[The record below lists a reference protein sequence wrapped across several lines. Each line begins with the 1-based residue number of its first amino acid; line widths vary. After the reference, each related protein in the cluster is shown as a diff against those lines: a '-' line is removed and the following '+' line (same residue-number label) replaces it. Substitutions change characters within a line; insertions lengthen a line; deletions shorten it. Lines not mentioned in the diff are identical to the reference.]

1 MNLPIPAGRP
11 PAARPDLVV
20 LPRFSRLGASS
31 RYRFFQ
37 FVGDLQAAG
46 WRIEVRPLFSDAY
59 LRHRYAG
66 GGWPAAAMARQYL
79 DRWRYLRHL
88 SPGTPLLIE
97 KELFPWVP
105 AGVEGLL
112 LRGHPY
118 VLDFD
123 DDVHAWYGRLPLLGT
138 KFAAMARGAAGLQAG
153 NAVLADRCRRCN
165 PRTRLFPTVL
175 EPDEYAPRGDEPP
188 GRVWRLGWIGSPLSR
203 LHLEALLPVLDNLPA
218 GRFELHAMGSGPL
231 AGGRLPLTT
240 HLWSPAAEKRFLAA
254 IDAGLMPLA
263 PGPFSEGKCGFK
275 LLQYMAA
282 GVPAVASDSRANRD
296 ILDDGRAGLLA
307 ATPADWVGA
316 LTRLHQ
322 DPALW
327 RQLAAAGRQR
337 VRREFAAR
345 DWAPRLVSWLS
356 EVLPLPAPSR
366 PDGRKSGFANGEGS
380 G

>member
-1 MNLPIPAGRP
+1 MSLPI
-11 PAARPDLVV
+11 AARRPTTAGPDLVL

-37 FVGDLQAAG
+37 FLGDLQAAG
-46 WRIEVRPLFSDAY
+46 WRVVVRPLFSDAY

-66 GGWPAAAMARQYL
+66 GGWPAGAMARCYL
-79 DRWRYLRHL
+79 DRWRYLRRL
-88 SPGTPLLIE
+88 PPGTPLLIE

-105 AGVEGLL
+105 PGVEGML

-123 DDVHAWYGRLPLLGT
+123 DDVHAWYGRLPMLGT
-138 KFAAMARGAAGLQAG
+138 KFSAMAGQAAGLQAG
-153 NAVLADRCRRCN
+153 NAVLADRCRRFN

-175 EPDEYAPRGDEPP
+175 EPDEYAPRGEEPP
-188 GRVWRLGWIGSPLSR
+188 GRVLRLGWIGSPLSR
-203 LHLEALLPVLDNLPA
+203 LHLEALLPVLDTLPE
-218 GRFELHAMGSGPL
+218 GRFELHAMGTGPL

-240 HLWSPAAEKRFLAA
+240 HPWSPAAEKRFLRT

-275 LLQYMAA
+275 LLQYLAA
-282 GVPAVASDSRANRD
+282 GVPAVAADSRANRD
-296 ILDDGRAGLLA
+296 ILDDGRAGLLV
-307 ATPADWVGA
+307 ATATDWAPA

-327 RQLAAAGRQR
+327 RRLAAAGHRR

-345 DWAPRLVSWLS
+345 DWAPRLVDWLR
-356 EVLPLPAPSR
+356 EALALPGPLSTPSR
-366 PDGRKSGFANGEGS
+366 TG
-380 G
+380 